1 MTLDR
6 QPTLASELLLVR
18 PLGQSDFEALWA
30 ISSDPL
36 LWEQHPAKERA
47 ERAGFNMWFEDA
59 MASGGAL
66 VVITQDDGEVI
77 GTSRYDR
84 FDDDASEVEIGWTFI
99 ARRLWGGPY
108 NAELKRVMLE
118 HAFRSVRAVVFR
130 VHSENMRSRRAVQK
144 LGATLVATEID
155 ARGRGENVVY
165 RLSAEQWRAGGTAPR
180 GAVP

>member
-6 QPTLASELLLVR
+6 QPALESELLLVR
-18 PLGQSDFEALWA
+18 PLRRDDFDALWA

-47 ERAGFNMWFEDA
+47 ERAGFERWFEDA

-66 VVITQDDGEVI
+66 VVLSRDEGEVI

-84 FDDDASEVEIGWTFI
+84 LDEAASDVEIGWTFI
-99 ARRLWGGPY
+99 TRRLWGGTH
-108 NAELKRVMLE
+108 NADLKRLMLE
-118 HAFRSVRAVVFR
+118 HAFRSLRSVVFR
-130 VHSENMRSRRAVQK
+130 VHSENKRSRRAVEK

-155 ARGRGENVVY
+155 PLGRGENVVY
-165 RLSAEQWRAGGTAPR
+165 RLTAQQWGDRTT
-180 GAVP
+180 